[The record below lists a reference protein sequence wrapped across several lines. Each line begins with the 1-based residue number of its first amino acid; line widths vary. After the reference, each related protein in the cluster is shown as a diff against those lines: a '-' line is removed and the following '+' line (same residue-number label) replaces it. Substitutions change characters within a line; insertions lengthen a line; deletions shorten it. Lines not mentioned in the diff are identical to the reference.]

1 MSSAKWLYRA
11 VVIVCRCPSSLPIT
25 VSPTPEPAPIEA
37 KLCLR
42 SCNRTPPSCACLVM
56 ARQGRCK
63 SWRGVSL
70 LTPGKAASPSRGSAV
85 NTASAGAPSKTWR
98 RPVLASTNSRRPFGI
113 STSRHRRC
121 KTSRSRRPVKSSNRI
136 AAVTIGLITVQ
147 RFFFGT
153 CFAFLPSSSTHHGN
167 PTVSARRRVSP
178 RRAISSADRNRSR
191 PVSRNGVTSAVG
203 LKPRGTSPAFPAH
216 EYSPES
222 SVSTRFAVTG
232 ASLPILRCSAQDDV
246 SPIAPTC
253 CARWSSDLS
262 AEGGS

>member
-11 VVIVCRCPSSLPIT
+11 VVIVCRCPSSLPTI
-25 VSPTPEPAPIEA
+25 VNPTPEPAPIEA
-37 KLCLR
+37 KLCRR

-147 RFFFGT
+147 RFFSERALRFCHPHRRTTVTPPSQRGEEYPRGVPFPRPTGT
-153 CFAFLPSSSTHHGN
+153 APG
-167 PTVSARRRVSP
+167 
-178 RRAISSADRNRSR
+178 RSR
-191 PVSRNGVTSAVG
+191 
-203 LKPRGTSPAFPAH
+203 
-216 EYSPES
+216 EME
-222 SVSTRFAVTG
+222 
-232 ASLPILRCSAQDDV
+232 LR
-246 SPIAPTC
+246 
-253 CARWSSDLS
+253 RLS
-262 AEGGS
+262 G